1 MEAQY
6 YAKRKRNLRLHIM
19 VNSDELA
26 TIQERMKELDI
37 HNQSAFL
44 RKMAVYGYAVNID
57 ITPAKELIFL
67 QRRCVNNL
75 ARIAKYAQANNAY
88 KGEIMELQKGY
99 AELWEQYSTLLEHL
113 ARLVALSDFRSS
125 WLEVKLKKEWCDF
138 VRQEVIP

>member
-1 MEAQY
+1 
-6 YAKRKRNLRLHIM
+6 M

-57 ITPAKELIFL
+57 ITPAKELRFL

-75 ARIAKYAQANNAY
+75 AQIAKYAQAN
-88 KGEIMELQKGY
+88 KPIK
-99 AELWEQYSTLLEHL
+99 
-113 ARLVALSDFRSS
+113 
-125 WLEVKLKKEWCDF
+125 VKLWSFKKAMLSYGNSIQLSWNTLQDWLHF
-138 VRQEVIP
+138 RTSGQVGSKLN